1 MGLNGIFRCGK
12 DIEVQNH
19 REKQQDIIPKE
30 LEFLSAPRL
39 PCHIREFPDHKDIEQ
54 EKACDL
60 CAHRPDTGRQKFSR
74 YVEASEETCH
84 GEDRPECIGFSCQ
97 IQSSAALE
105 FRLVCICQS
114 IDDLVD
120 HHQEYDGRFLKG
132 IAADHHIAKAHKD
145 REAAGD
151 ETQPEIVT
159 EGVLLPGIR
168 DLERTDPEVR
178 RHEHVLSEGR
188 KGKGKHPARI
198 LARELDN
205 GNGKYHGSKGVE
217 KASDHV
223 PDDVLLL
230 RYCGSVTDNEASKSM
245 RLSGLLL
252 ISEFL
257 LLRRKMQLVTL
268 SY

>member
-1 MGLNGIFRCGK
+1 MNKTELVAALAEKTQLPKKNAELALNAVV
-12 DIEVQNH
+12 EVIT
-19 REKQQDIIPKE
+19 ES
-30 LEFLSAPRL
+30 LSKGDKVQ
-39 PCHIREFPDHKDIEQ
+39 IVGFGSFEVK
-54 EKACDL
+54 
-60 CAHRPDTGRQKFSR
+60 
-74 YVEASEETCH
+74 
-84 GEDRPECIGFSCQ
+84 DRPERIGFSRQ
-97 IQSSAALE
+97 VQSSPPLE
-105 FRLVCICQS
+105 FRLVCIRQG

-132 IAADHHIAKAHKD
+132 IAADHHIAKSHKD

-188 KGKGKHPARI
+188 KGEGKHSARV

-205 GNGKYHGSKGVE
+205 GNGKYHGSEGVE

-230 RYCGSVTDNEASKSM
+230 RYRGSVTDDESCKSVGHLWPVIHF
-245 RLSGLLL
+245 RIPS
-252 ISEFL
+252 
-257 LLRRKMQLVTL
+257 LRRKVRIR
-268 SY
+268 